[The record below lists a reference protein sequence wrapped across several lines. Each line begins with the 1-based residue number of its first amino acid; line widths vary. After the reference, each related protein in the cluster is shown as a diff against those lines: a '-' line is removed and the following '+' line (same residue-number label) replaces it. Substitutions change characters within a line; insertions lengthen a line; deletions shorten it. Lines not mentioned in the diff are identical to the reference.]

1 MQEQQTLGRRIQ
13 EARKAAGLSQES
25 LGERLGV
32 SRQAVSKWEA
42 DTSVPELENLIAMS
56 RIFGVTIGALL
67 GVEPEA
73 AEEPSEDGAPEAP
86 GAEAASPAPPGELTD
101 RELAAVEA
109 IVRKYQEAA
118 GRPRWSQRKRLA
130 VWCAAGAAVLA
141 AVLGVRSGFSALER
155 QLNQVQSRV
164 EGIETGYSY
173 QINNLSGKLSGLL
186 ESQNSLVSD
195 YGIQVTDYSL
205 SGQLWYLTVSATP
218 KEYTTDTV
226 ATFTARTNTGETSS
240 AEARNDGGVFSVENW
255 AVPMGE
261 AVAGSEAGAGGPSVQ
276 VSVSFTAAGTV
287 RTEALETLSA
297 DPADYR
303 LEVEGGWERSWK
315 NGSVYFGGLTLHI
328 NPNPD
333 VPLTLEG
340 VELAVF
346 PNGEAEPLWS
356 APLPE
361 AAELW
366 RKQGYVQMYLTAEDY
381 MPAIPLGDGE
391 EILAAA
397 KITDDHGQSFW
408 YLLEASRN
416 EYGTLRSV
424 PASMLK
430 SLCPNW
436 QPGGYVSP
444 RWPGP

>member
-109 IVRKYQEAA
+109 IVQKYLEAA
-118 GRPRWSQRKRLA
+118 GKPRWSQRKKLA
-130 VWCAAGAAVLA
+130 VWCAACAAVLA

-186 ESQNSLVSD
+186 ESQSSLIS
-195 YGIQVTDYSL
+195 GCQLRVTDFDL
-205 SGQLWYLTVSATP
+205 QKQLWYLTVSATP

-226 ATFTARTNTGETSS
+226 ATFTARTDTGETSS
-240 AEARNDGGVFSVENW
+240 AEARNEDGTFSAENW
-255 AVPMGE
+255 AVPMGT
-261 AVAGSEAGAGGPSVQ
+261 SPGGEVQ
-276 VSVSFTAAGTV
+276 VSVAFSDGGTV
-287 RTEALETLSA
+287 RTEALETLYES
-297 DPADYR
+297 PADYR
-303 LEVEGGWERSWK
+303 LDVDGYWNTDWDSGQ
-315 NGSVYFGGLTLHI
+315 LTFQQLDLKI
-328 NPNPD
+328 GNNTGI
-333 VPLTLEG
+333 PLELTDA
-340 VELAVF
+340 ELALF
-346 PNGEAEPLWS
+346 FNGEAEPVWS
-356 APLPE
+356 APLT
-361 AAELW
+361 AAVNLW
-366 RKQGYVQMYLTAEDY
+366 EQQGYVQMFS
-381 MPAIPLGDGE
+381 PAGPETPVRIEPGE
-391 EILAAA
+391 ALVAAVHIA
-397 KITDDHGQSFW
+397 DDHGQGFW
-408 YLLEASRN
+408 YLLGSWLNKGGMYRDHPDN
-416 EYGTLRSV
+416 LNGQYDS
-424 PASMLK
+424 
-430 SLCPNW
+430 W
-436 QPGGYVSP
+436 QPGDP
-444 RWPGP
+444 LLLWD

>member
-86 GAEAASPAPPGELTD
+86 GAEAASSVPPGELTD

-109 IVRKYQEAA
+109 IVQKYLEAA
-118 GRPRWSQRKRLA
+118 RRPRWSQRKRLA
-130 VWCAAGAAVLA
+130 VWCAACAAVLA

-186 ESQNSLVSD
+186 ESQSSLIS
-195 YGIQVTDYSL
+195 GCQLRVTDFDL
-205 SGQLWYLTVSATP
+205 QKQLWYLTVSATP

-226 ATFTARTNTGETSS
+226 ATFTARTDTGETSS
-240 AEARNDGGVFSVENW
+240 AEARNEDGTFSAENW
-255 AVPMGE
+255 AVPMGT
-261 AVAGSEAGAGGPSVQ
+261 SPGGEVQ
-276 VSVSFTAAGTV
+276 VSVAFSGGGTV
-287 RTEALETLSA
+287 RTEALETLYES
-297 DPADYR
+297 PADYR
-303 LEVEGGWERSWK
+303 LDVDGYWNTDWDSGQ
-315 NGSVYFGGLTLHI
+315 LTFQQLDLKI
-328 NPNPD
+328 GNNTGI
-333 VPLTLEG
+333 PLELTDA
-340 VELAVF
+340 ELALF
-346 PNGEAEPLWS
+346 FNGEAEPVWS
-356 APLPE
+356 APLT
-361 AAELW
+361 AAVNLW
-366 RKQGYVQMYLTAEDY
+366 EQQGYVQMFS
-381 MPAIPLGDGE
+381 PAGPETPVRIEPGE
-391 EILAAA
+391 ALVGAVRIA
-397 KITDDHGQSFW
+397 DDHGQGFW
-408 YLLEASRN
+408 YLLGSWLNKGGMYREHPDNLNGQYDS
-416 EYGTLRSV
+416 
-424 PASMLK
+424 
-430 SLCPNW
+430 W
-436 QPGGYVSP
+436 QQGDPLLL
-444 RWPGP
+444 WD

>member
-86 GAEAASPAPPGELTD
+86 GAEAASSVPPGELTD

-109 IVRKYQEAA
+109 IVQKYLEAA

-186 ESQNSLVSD
+186 ESQSSLIS
-195 YGIQVTDYSL
+195 GCQLRVTDFDL
-205 SGQLWYLTVSATP
+205 QKQLWYLTVSATP

-226 ATFTARTNTGETSS
+226 ATFTARTDTGETSS
-240 AEARNDGGVFSVENW
+240 AEARNEDGTFSAENW
-255 AVPMGE
+255 AVPMGT
-261 AVAGSEAGAGGPSVQ
+261 SPGGEVQ
-276 VSVSFTAAGTV
+276 VSVAFSGGGTV
-287 RTEALETLSA
+287 RTEALETLYES
-297 DPADYR
+297 PADYR
-303 LEVEGGWERSWK
+303 LDVDGYWNTDWDSGQ
-315 NGSVYFGGLTLHI
+315 LTFQQLDLKI
-328 NPNPD
+328 GNNTGI
-333 VPLTLEG
+333 PL
-340 VELAVF
+340 ELADAELALF
-346 PNGEAEPLWS
+346 FNGEAEPVWS
-356 APLPE
+356 APLT
-361 AAELW
+361 AAVNLW
-366 RKQGYVQMYLTAEDY
+366 EQQGYVQMFS
-381 MPAIPLGDGE
+381 PAGPEAPVRIEPGE
-391 EILAAA
+391 ALVGAVRIA
-397 KITDDHGQSFW
+397 DDHGQGFW
-408 YLLEASRN
+408 YLLGSWLNKGDMYREHPDNLNGQYDS
-416 EYGTLRSV
+416 
-424 PASMLK
+424 
-430 SLCPNW
+430 W
-436 QPGGYVSP
+436 QPGDP
-444 RWPGP
+444 LLLWD

>member
-109 IVRKYQEAA
+109 IVQKYLEAA
-118 GRPRWSQRKRLA
+118 GKPRWSQRKKLA
-130 VWCAAGAAVLA
+130 VWCAACAAVLA

-186 ESQNSLVSD
+186 ESQSSLIS
-195 YGIQVTDYSL
+195 GCQLRVTDFDL
-205 SGQLWYLTVSATP
+205 QKQLWYLTVSATP

-226 ATFTARTNTGETSS
+226 ATFTARTDTGETSS
-240 AEARNDGGVFSVENW
+240 AEARNEDGTFSAENW
-255 AVPMGE
+255 AVPMGT
-261 AVAGSEAGAGGPSVQ
+261 SPGGEVQ
-276 VSVSFTAAGTV
+276 VSVAFSDGGTV
-287 RTEALETLSA
+287 RTEALETLYES
-297 DPADYR
+297 PADYR
-303 LEVEGGWERSWK
+303 LDVDGYWNTDWDSGQ
-315 NGSVYFGGLTLHI
+315 LTFQQLDLKI
-328 NPNPD
+328 GNNTGI
-333 VPLTLEG
+333 PL
-340 VELAVF
+340 ELADAELALF
-346 PNGEAEPLWS
+346 FNGEAEPVWS
-356 APLPE
+356 APLT
-361 AAELW
+361 AAVNLW
-366 RKQGYVQMYLTAEDY
+366 EQQGYVQMFS
-381 MPAIPLGDGE
+381 PAGPEAPVRIEPGE
-391 EILAAA
+391 ALVGAVRIA
-397 KITDDHGQSFW
+397 DDHGQGFW
-408 YLLEASRN
+408 YLLGSWLNKGDMYREHPDNLNGQYDS
-416 EYGTLRSV
+416 
-424 PASMLK
+424 
-430 SLCPNW
+430 W
-436 QPGGYVSP
+436 QPGDP
-444 RWPGP
+444 LLLWD

>member
-1 MQEQQTLGRRIQ
+1 MREQQTLGRRIQ

-67 GVEPEA
+67 GVETPE
-73 AEEPSEDGAPEAP
+73 EAPETE
-86 GAEAASPAPPGELTD
+86 GAASEETEAGTAPAGELTD

-186 ESQNSLVSD
+186 ESQNSLISD

-226 ATFTARTNTGETSS
+226 ATFTARTNTGETVST
-240 AEARNDGGVFSVENW
+240 EARNDGGVFSVENW

-287 RTEALETLSA
+287 RTEALETLYDDLA
-297 DPADYR
+297 AYR
-303 LEVEGGWERSWK
+303 LSVEGYWDADWDSGQLIFRQLDLK
-315 NGSVYFGGLTLHI
+315 IDNHTGI
-328 NPNPD
+328 
-333 VPLTLEG
+333 PL
-340 VELAVF
+340 ELADAELALF
-346 PNGEAEPLWS
+346 RNGEAEPVWS
-356 APLPE
+356 APLT
-361 AAELW
+361 AAVELW
-366 RKQGYVQMYLTAEDY
+366 ETQGYVQMFSPAGPAEPVD
-381 MPAIPLGDGE
+381 PAPGE
-391 EILAAA
+391 GLVGAVR
-397 KITDDHGQSFW
+397 ITDDHGQSFW
-408 YLLEASRN
+408 YLLGSWLNQGVMYRDH
-416 EYGTLRSV
+416 
-424 PASMLK
+424 PD
-430 SLCPNW
+430 SLNGQYSNW
-436 QPGGYVSP
+436 QPGDLLCLWDS
-444 RWPGP
+444 

>member
-73 AEEPSEDGAPEAP
+73 AEEPSEEGAPEAP
-86 GAEAASPAPPGELTD
+86 GAEAASSVPPGELTD

-109 IVRKYQEAA
+109 IVRKYLEAA

-186 ESQNSLVSD
+186 ESQNSLISD

-226 ATFTARTNTGETSS
+226 ATFTARTDTGETSS
-240 AEARNDGGVFSVENW
+240 AEARNEDGTFSAENW
-255 AVPMGE
+255 AVPMGT
-261 AVAGSEAGAGGPSVQ
+261 SPGGEVQ
-276 VSVSFTAAGTV
+276 VSVAFSDGGTV
-287 RTEALETLSA
+287 RTEALETLYES
-297 DPADYR
+297 PADYR
-303 LEVEGGWERSWK
+303 LDVDGYWNTDWDSGQ
-315 NGSVYFGGLTLHI
+315 LTFQQLDLKI
-328 NPNPD
+328 GNNTGI
-333 VPLTLEG
+333 PLELTDA
-340 VELAVF
+340 ELALF
-346 PNGEAEPLWS
+346 FNGEAEPVWS
-356 APLPE
+356 APLT
-361 AAELW
+361 AAVNLW
-366 RKQGYVQMYLTAEDY
+366 EQQGYVQMFS
-381 MPAIPLGDGE
+381 PAGPETPVRIEPGE
-391 EILAAA
+391 ALVGAVRIA
-397 KITDDHGQSFW
+397 DDHGQGFW
-408 YLLEASRN
+408 YLLGSWLNKGGMYREHPDNLNGQYDS
-416 EYGTLRSV
+416 
-424 PASMLK
+424 
-430 SLCPNW
+430 W
-436 QPGGYVSP
+436 QPGDP
-444 RWPGP
+444 LLLWD

>member
-86 GAEAASPAPPGELTD
+86 GAEAASSVPPGELTD

-109 IVRKYQEAA
+109 IVQKYLEAA
-118 GRPRWSQRKRLA
+118 GKPRWSQRKKLA
-130 VWCAAGAAVLA
+130 VWCAACAAVLA

-186 ESQNSLVSD
+186 ESQSSLIS
-195 YGIQVTDYSL
+195 GCQLRVTDFDL
-205 SGQLWYLTVSATP
+205 QKQLWYLTVSATP

-226 ATFTARTNTGETSS
+226 ATFTARTDTGETSS
-240 AEARNDGGVFSVENW
+240 AEARNEDGTFSAENW
-255 AVPMGE
+255 AVPMGT
-261 AVAGSEAGAGGPSVQ
+261 SPGGEVQ
-276 VSVSFTAAGTV
+276 VSVAFSDGGTV
-287 RTEALETLSA
+287 RTEALETLYES
-297 DPADYR
+297 PADYR
-303 LEVEGGWERSWK
+303 LDVDGYWNTDWDSGQ
-315 NGSVYFGGLTLHI
+315 LTFQQLDLKI
-328 NPNPD
+328 GNNTGI
-333 VPLTLEG
+333 PL
-340 VELAVF
+340 ELADAELALF
-346 PNGEAEPLWS
+346 PNGEAEPVWS
-356 APLPE
+356 APLT
-361 AAELW
+361 AAVNLW
-366 RKQGYVQMYLTAEDY
+366 EQQGYVQMFS
-381 MPAIPLGDGE
+381 PAGPETPVRIEPGE
-391 EILAAA
+391 ALVGAVRIA
-397 KITDDHGQSFW
+397 DDHGQGFW
-408 YLLEASRN
+408 YLLGSWLNKGDMYREHPDNLNGQYDS
-416 EYGTLRSV
+416 
-424 PASMLK
+424 
-430 SLCPNW
+430 W
-436 QPGGYVSP
+436 QPGDP
-444 RWPGP
+444 LLLWD

>member
-1 MQEQQTLGRRIQ
+1 MEEARTLGGRIQ
-13 EARKAAGLSQES
+13 AGRKAAGLSQEA

-32 SRQAVSKWEA
+32 SRQAVSRWEA
-42 DTSVPELENLIAMS
+42 DAAVPELEKLIAIS
-56 RIFGVTIGALL
+56 RLFGVTVGALL
-67 GVEPEA
+67 GVEPPAGE
-73 AEEPSEDGAPEAP
+73 
-86 GAEAASPAPPGELTD
+86 AEAAGGNGAGDTPPEDAAPPSPDRELTD
-101 RELAAVEA
+101 RELAAAEA
-109 IVRKYQEAA
+109 IAEKYLAARQPRSGRKWHLAA
-118 GRPRWSQRKRLA
+118 L
-130 VWCAAGAAVLA
+130 AAGAVLVLGLLA
-141 AVLGVRSGFSALER
+141 AGSALWNQLR
-155 QLNQVQSRV
+155 QIQRELQAVETTTGQQIQS
-164 EGIETGYSY
+164 ITGQIAAILEKQNRLIDSY
-173 QINNLSGKLSGLL
+173 
-186 ESQNSLVSD
+186 
-195 YGIQVTDYSL
+195 
-205 SGQLWYLTVSATP
+205 A
-218 KEYTTDTV
+218 
-226 ATFTARTNTGETSS
+226 A
-240 AEARNDGGVFSVENW
+240 
-255 AVPMGE
+255 
-261 AVAGSEAGAGGPSVQ
+261 SVQ
-276 VSVSFTAAGTV
+276 DYDLAAGTV
-287 RTEALETLSA
+287 TLSVSAHPAVFSGDARAVFTASTAAGERHTVEGMRLEDGTFQAEGWVVPMGGDLELSVTVTAGGGSRTEALETLSA

>member
-86 GAEAASPAPPGELTD
+86 GAEAASSVPPGELTD

-109 IVRKYQEAA
+109 IVQKYLEAA
-118 GRPRWSQRKRLA
+118 RRPRWSQRKKLA
-130 VWCAAGAAVLA
+130 VWCAACAAVLA

-186 ESQNSLVSD
+186 ESQSSLIS
-195 YGIQVTDYSL
+195 GCQLRVTDFDL
-205 SGQLWYLTVSATP
+205 QKQLWYLTVSATP

-226 ATFTARTNTGETSS
+226 ATFTARTDTGETSS
-240 AEARNDGGVFSVENW
+240 AEARNEDGTFSAENW
-255 AVPMGE
+255 AVPMGT
-261 AVAGSEAGAGGPSVQ
+261 SPGGEVQ
-276 VSVSFTAAGTV
+276 VSVAFSGGGTV
-287 RTEALETLSA
+287 RTEALETLYES
-297 DPADYR
+297 PADYR
-303 LEVEGGWERSWK
+303 LDVDGYWNTDWDSGQ
-315 NGSVYFGGLTLHI
+315 LTFQQLDLKI
-328 NPNPD
+328 GNNTGI
-333 VPLTLEG
+333 PLELTDA
-340 VELAVF
+340 ELALF
-346 PNGEAEPLWS
+346 FNGEAEPVWS
-356 APLPE
+356 APLT
-361 AAELW
+361 AAVNLW
-366 RKQGYVQMYLTAEDY
+366 EQQGYVQMFS
-381 MPAIPLGDGE
+381 PAGPETPVRIEPGE
-391 EILAAA
+391 ALVGAVRIA
-397 KITDDHGQSFW
+397 DDHGQGFW
-408 YLLEASRN
+408 YLLGSWLNKGGMYREHPDNLNGQYDS
-416 EYGTLRSV
+416 
-424 PASMLK
+424 
-430 SLCPNW
+430 W
-436 QPGGYVSP
+436 QPGDP
-444 RWPGP
+444 LLLWD

>member
-67 GVEPEA
+67 GVETLEEAPET
-73 AEEPSEDGAPEAP
+73 DGAAPEET
-86 GAEAASPAPPGELTD
+86 EADTAQDGELTD

-109 IVRKYQEAA
+109 IVRKYLEAA

-186 ESQNSLVSD
+186 ESQNSLISD

-226 ATFTARTNTGETSS
+226 ATFTARTNTGETVST
-240 AEARNDGGVFSVENW
+240 EARNDGGVFSVENW

-287 RTEALETLSA
+287 RTEALETLYDDLA
-297 DPADYR
+297 AYR
-303 LEVEGGWERSWK
+303 LSVEGYWDADWDSGQ
-315 NGSVYFGGLTLHI
+315 LTFRQLDLKIDNHTGI
-328 NPNPD
+328 
-333 VPLTLEG
+333 PL
-340 VELAVF
+340 ELADAELALF
-346 PNGEAEPLWS
+346 RNGEAEPVWS
-356 APLPE
+356 APLT
-361 AAELW
+361 AAVELW
-366 RKQGYVQMYLTAEDY
+366 ETQGYVQMFSPAGPAEPVD
-381 MPAIPLGDGE
+381 PAPGE
-391 EILAAA
+391 GLVGAVR
-397 KITDDHGQSFW
+397 ITDDHGQSFW
-408 YLLEASRN
+408 YLLGSWLNQGVMYRDH
-416 EYGTLRSV
+416 
-424 PASMLK
+424 PD
-430 SLCPNW
+430 SLNGQYDSW
-436 QPGGYVSP
+436 QPGDP
-444 RWPGP
+444 LLLWD